1 MGTFG
6 AAVGRGGGDGGG
18 VMRTYDVQD
27 IIDAEYN
34 LEPLECRYCHSLE
47 VVYHQYIGDA
57 YCQEC
62 GRWRLE
68 E

>member
-1 MGTFG
+1 MK
-6 AAVGRGGGDGGG
+6 
-18 VMRTYDVQD
+18 TYDVQD
-27 IIDAEYN
+27 IIDAECN

-47 VVYHQYIGDA
+47 VIYHQYIGDA

-62 GRWRLE
+62 GRWQLGGE